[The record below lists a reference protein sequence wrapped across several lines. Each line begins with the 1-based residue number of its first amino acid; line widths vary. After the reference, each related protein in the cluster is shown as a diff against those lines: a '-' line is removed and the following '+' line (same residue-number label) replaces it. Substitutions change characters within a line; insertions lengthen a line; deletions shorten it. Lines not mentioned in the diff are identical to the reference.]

1 MMSISLRTNV
11 SSLNAQRTLGK
22 TQTALKE
29 NMSKLSSGFRVR
41 SAADDAAGLAISEKM
56 KAQIRSLHQAERN
69 ANDGISLIQ
78 TADGALNEL
87 HGIMDRMRE
96 LGVQSANGTYTNADR
111 KFLND
116 EFGAL
121 KSEIDRIVKVT
132 EFNGHKLA
140 DGTTSSLTFQIGMNS
155 SANDKISV
163 SLASMGTSNL
173 GGATKVSALSVS
185 TVTKALNS
193 ISMIDDAIGDISTQ
207 RSKLGAVQNRLQV
220 AASNLASYRE
230 NLSSANSQI
239 RDVDVANETADMAR
253 NNILM
258 QAGVSVLA
266 QSNQMPQIALNLI
279 G

>member
-1 MMSISLRTNV
+1 MSIRTNV
-11 SSLNAQRTLGK
+11 SSLNAQRTMSK
-22 TQTALKE
+22 TQSALKE
-29 NMSKLSSGFRVR
+29 NMSKLSSGYRVR

-96 LGVQSANGTYTNADR
+96 LGVQSANGTYTNSDR
-111 KFLND
+111 VFLHD
-116 EFGAL
+116 EFSAL

-140 DGTTSSLTFQIGMNS
+140 DGTNTNITFQVGINAT
-155 SANDKISV
+155 ANDKITV
-163 SLASMGTSNL
+163 SLASMATSNL

-185 TVTKALNS
+185 TVTKSLSA
-193 ISMIDDAIGDISTQ
+193 IAMIDDAIGDISTQ
-207 RSKLGAVQNRLQV
+207 RSKLGAVQNRLQISV
-220 AASNLASYRE
+220 SNLASYRE

-239 RDVDVANETADMAR
+239 RDVDVAGETADMAR

>member
-1 MMSISLRTNV
+1 MSISIRTNT

-140 DGTTSSLTFQIGMNS
+140 DGTVSSLTFQIGINS
-155 SANDKISV
+155 TANDKISV

-185 TVTKALNS
+185 TVTKSLNA
-193 ISMIDDAIGDISTQ
+193 ITMIDDAIGDISTQ

-220 AASNLASYRE
+220 ASSNLASYRE

>member
-1 MMSISLRTNV
+1 MSISLRTNV

>member
-1 MMSISLRTNV
+1 MS
-11 SSLNAQRTLGK
+11 K
-22 TQTALKE
+22 TQAALKE
-29 NMSKLSSGFRVR
+29 NMSKLSSGYRVR

-111 KFLND
+111 KFLHD
-116 EFGAL
+116 EFSAL

-140 DGTTSSLTFQIGMNS
+140 DGTNTNITFQVGINAT
-155 SANDKISV
+155 ANDKITI

-185 TVTKALNS
+185 TVTKSLNA

-207 RSKLGAVQNRLQV
+207 RSKLGAVQNRLQISV
-220 AASNLASYRE
+220 SNLASYRE

-239 RDVDVANETADMAR
+239 RDVDVASETADMAR

>member
-1 MMSISLRTNV
+1 MSISIRTNV
-11 SSLNAQRTLGK
+11 SALNAQRTLAK
-22 TQTALKE
+22 TQGALKE

-56 KAQIRSLHQAERN
+56 KAQIRSLSQAERN

-96 LGVQSANGTYTNADR
+96 LGVQSANGTYTDNDR
-111 KFLND
+111 TFLND

-121 KSEIDRIVKVT
+121 KAEIDRIVKVT

-140 DGTTSSLTFQIGMNS
+140 DGTTTNISFQVGMNNT
-155 SANDKISV
+155 ANDKITV

-185 TVTKALNS
+185 SVTKALNA
-193 ISMIDDAIGDISTQ
+193 ISQIDDAIGDISTQ
-207 RSKLGAVQNRLQV
+207 RSKLGAVQNRLQISV
-220 AASNLASYRE
+220 SNLASYRE

-239 RDVDVANETADMAR
+239 RDVDVASETADMAR

-266 QSNQMPQIALNLI
+266 QSNQMPQVALNLI

>member
-1 MMSISLRTNV
+1 MSIRTNV
-11 SSLNAQRTLGK
+11 SSVNAQRTLSK
-22 TQTALKE
+22 TQGALKN

-56 KAQIRSLHQAERN
+56 KAQIRSLTQAERN
-69 ANDGISLIQ
+69 ANDGVSLIQ

-96 LGVQSANGTYTNADR
+96 LGVQSANGTYTNDDR

-140 DGTTSSLTFQIGMNS
+140 DGTNTNINFQVGINS
-155 SANDKISV
+155 TTNDQITV

-185 TVTKALNS
+185 TATKALS
-193 ISMIDDAIGDISTQ
+193 AISMIDDAISDISTQ
-207 RSKLGAVQNRLQV
+207 RSKLGAVQNRLQISV
-220 AASNLASYRE
+220 SNLASYRE

-239 RDVDVANETADMAR
+239 RDVDIAQETADMAR